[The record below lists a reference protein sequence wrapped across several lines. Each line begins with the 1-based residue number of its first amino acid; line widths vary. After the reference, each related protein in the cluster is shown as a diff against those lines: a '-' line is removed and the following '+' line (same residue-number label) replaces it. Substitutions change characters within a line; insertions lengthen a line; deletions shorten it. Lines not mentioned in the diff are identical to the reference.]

1 MTYQGRAS
9 NIKDL
14 IMRNSSSYRLIK
26 ISMCMALILLVALG
40 VSSAT
45 VLAVPMQPNQVFG
58 DVAIGTSDV
67 PDGIEVSAKIGGVAY
82 DTTITLDGKYGYD
95 PLFKVP
101 ADDPAT
107 DDKEGGVDGDTV
119 VLCVGGVEAGST
131 SFTNGGSVN
140 VDLTVSAL
148 PAPGQP
154 GAITKAN
161 ADSEVLPAFTW
172 TAPAQAPGLV
182 DYYDV
187 KIDGEY
193 TNIGNVTTYTA
204 PTALSEGSYTF
215 QVRAVD
221 KLDNA
226 GAVGSLV
233 FVVDLTPPDVT
244 IQEYIPDPTS
254 DTTPRLVGTATD
266 VTTAIAKVECKI
278 DDGSWNEA
286 VFTADENDAKN
297 GIYTF
302 TTYALIDG
310 NHTAYVRATDAA
322 GNVTPEV
329 GYASD
334 QFEVDTGA
342 PAVSINPLTPDPYNF
357 HTPTFTGEAMDDDIA
372 IASVEYKVDDLEWMP
387 AQATDGT
394 FNELIEDYTFITPT
408 LLEGAHTVY
417 IRATD
422 AADNTTAEVNYAS
435 DSFTISTAVVKITI
449 ENEEPPEIDAV
460 EEADT
465 EVSFKETGAV
475 SGTIVVT
482 KYDEEPA
489 IASVQFASEEDD
501 GGTGMTPVK
510 FVDVYVEGFTTGT
523 ATVTIHYTDAEV
535 EGLAEDGLKIF
546 YWYGGLWRLAD
557 NIDVDTDANT
567 ILADIPVSALTGTPI
582 GIGGSPPS
590 SAIPLS
596 LWVLVIVVGIVIMG
610 LLLYFL
616 VIKNRLNDDAPTGMN
631 MEAIP

>member
-14 IMRNSSSYRLIK
+14 IMRNSSSYRLIN

-40 VSSAT
+40 ASSAT

-67 PDGIEVSAKIGGVAY
+67 PDGIEVSANIGGVAY
-82 DTTITLDGKYGYD
+82 ATTITLDGKYGYD

-131 SFTNGGSVN
+131 SFTKGGSVR
-140 VDLTVSAL
+140 VDLAVSAL

-154 GAITKAN
+154 GITKAN

-221 KLDNA
+221 KLANE
-226 GAVGSLV
+226 GEVGSLV
-233 FVVDLTPPDVT
+233 FVVDFTPPVVT
-244 IQEYIPDPTS
+244 LNALSTDPTNDNTPS
-254 DTTPRLVGTATD
+254 FEGTTTD
-266 VTTAIAKVECKI
+266 IVSSIASVEYRI
-278 DDGSWNEA
+278 NSGSWDEA
-286 VFTADENDAKN
+286 VFTAEAGNTKN
-297 GIYTF
+297 GTYIFAPPALVDGDYTV
-302 TTYALIDG
+302 
-310 NHTAYVRATDAA
+310 YVRATDAA
-322 GNVTPEV
+322 GNVTAEAS
-329 GYASD
+329 YASD
-334 QFEVDTGA
+334 EFTIDTGS
-342 PAVSINPLTPDPYNF
+342 PAVSLTPLESDSF
-357 HTPTFTGEAMDDDIA
+357 DWHTPTFTGEAMDDNIA
-372 IASVEYKVDDLEWMP
+372 IASVEYKIDEISWMS
-387 AQATDGT
+387 ADAVDGT
-394 FNELIEDYTFITPT
+394 YDSLTESFTFTTPT
-408 LLEGAHTVY
+408 LLEGSHIVY
-417 IRATD
+417 VRATD
-422 AADNTTAEVNYAS
+422 AAGNTTNEDNYAS
-435 DSFTISTAVVKITI
+435 KEFTIDTAVIKEVV
-449 ENEEPPEIDAV
+449 ENETPPVVDATD
-460 EEADT
+460 EADT
-465 EVSFKETGAV
+465 KVSFKGTGAV
-475 SGTIVVT
+475 SGTIAIT
-482 KYDEEPA
+482 KYEEEPL
-489 IASVQFASEEDD
+489 IASIEFTSKEED

-510 FVDVYVEGFTTGT
+510 FVDVYVTGFTTGT
-523 ATVTIHYTDAEV
+523 ATVTISYTDAEV
-535 EGLAEDGLKIF
+535 EGLDESGLRVH
-546 YWYGGLWRLAD
+546 YWYEDSWNLAE
-557 NIDVDTDANT
+557 NITIDTDANT

-582 GIGGSPPS
+582 GIGGNPQS

-596 LWVLVIVVGIVIMG
+596 LWVFLVVVGIIVVVVLG
-610 LLLYFL
+610 YLL
-616 VIKNRLNDDAPTGMN
+616 VIRKKPEEDTDAHN
-631 MEAIP
+631 SASVVS